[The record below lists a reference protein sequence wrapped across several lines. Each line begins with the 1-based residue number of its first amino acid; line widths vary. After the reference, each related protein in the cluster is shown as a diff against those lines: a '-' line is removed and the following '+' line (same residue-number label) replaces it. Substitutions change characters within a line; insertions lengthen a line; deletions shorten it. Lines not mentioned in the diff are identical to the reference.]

1 MLTHLVWPGPE
12 GAGVEGG
19 RLHARHQRGHIPH
32 QVTLQSGEH
41 RQVTLQRAVHRQCY
55 PATSSISSRLPY
67 YEQYIVNVTLPRAVH
82 HQGYPTTSSASSRLP
97 YIQMIQSR
105 EYRQS

>member
-1 MLTHLVWPGPE
+1 MFVLTHLVWPGPE

-55 PATSSISSRLPY
+55 PATSSTSSRLPY
-67 YEQYIVNVTLPRAVH
+67 HEQCIVQVTVH
-82 HQGYPTTSSASSRLP
+82 TNDTIKRISPKLAAASPTNSASGK
-97 YIQMIQSR
+97 
-105 EYRQS
+105 